1 MTNMGKYRFDPGTH
15 TYFCGANK
23 MTSVTTALK
32 PLDNFDYVDPL
43 LLERKGRRGTNVHSM
58 VEQYE
63 KGDLDEARLTGSMR
77 RMLSQY
83 VQFTS
88 DNKSLLKGKCY
99 FERPLFS
106 EEYMLAGT
114 PDIVSRYAIIDI
126 KTRPIKK
133 LRDCLQLAGYDILL
147 DSRVDRHY
155 YVLELMED
163 GYQCTKVAVPAARD
177 TFLRFL
183 DLTRRQNNL
192 LAVCKQLQNDM
203 KWG

>member
-1 MTNMGKYRFDPGTH
+1 MVGKYRFDPGTH

-32 PLDNFDYVDPL
+32 PLDNFDYVDPG
-43 LLERKGRRGTNVHSM
+43 LLERKGRHGTNVHSM

-63 KGDLDEARLTGSMR
+63 KHELDESRLTGAMR

-88 DNKSLLKGKCY
+88 DNKSLLRGKCH

-106 EEYMLAGT
+106 EQYMLAGT

-147 DSRVDRHY
+147 DSRVGRHY

-163 GYQCTKVAVPAARD
+163 GYQCTKVCLGAARE

-183 DLTRRQNNL
+183 SDAQRQSL
-192 LAVCKQLQNDM
+192 LLQHCKQLQNDM